1 MPASRSVA
9 LNEREEKMR
18 RSMCFLVAAFL
29 AGGAGASVAWAQQQG
44 PAAAVPTG
52 QYGYSYVQPDQPS
65 NGPLGLGLGRRLS
78 NLFHRQR
85 PADYTPTT
93 APQSIYQSPEP
104 PLAQPAG
111 APAPALVPVPAR
123 RPMTSYQAVPSAVA
137 VTAPAAAPLVAVG
150 GAPGL
155 MPISHEQEPP
165 AQAAQGEI
173 KKENVL
179 RVAIADDASWVIG
192 ELQYVHADGGIWV
205 VRYAPLDKEDRYGG
219 AVVLAK
225 GQDMSKFR
233 EGDLVFVKG
242 SMLNEGRA
250 SKFVG
255 GPLYRATSIEL
266 NERPGEQ

>member
-1 MPASRSVA
+1 
-9 LNEREEKMR
+9 MR

-44 PAAAVPTG
+44 PAAAVPMG
-52 QYGYSYVQPDQPS
+52 PSGYSYVQPNEPPS

-85 PADYTPTT
+85 PADVAPMTPPGT
-93 APQSIYQSPEP
+93 IYQSPEP
-104 PLAQPAG
+104 PLA
-111 APAPALVPVPAR
+111 APAPRGPALAPVPAT
-123 RPMTSYQAVPSAVA
+123 RPMTSYQAVPGAAAAPAV
-137 VTAPAAAPLVAVG
+137 APAAV
-150 GAPGL
+150 PGL
-155 MPISHEQEPP
+155 LAISHEQEPP
-165 AQAAQGEI
+165 APAEI

-179 RVAIADDASWVIG
+179 KVAMADDASWIVG
-192 ELQYVHADGGIWV
+192 ELHYVHADGGLWV

-242 SMLNEGRA
+242 SVLDEGRA
-250 SKFVG
+250 SKYVG

-266 NERPGEQ
+266 NERPGEP